1 MKKSVVFSFLAL
13 AFLLGSA
20 FTLKSN
26 IGWFSENKNANRAEM
41 RNPAE
46 LYQNFCA
53 GCHGNQMEEFID
65 RKWKYGEKPVQI
77 ENAIAK
83 GIPDEGMPGFKDA
96 FTFEEI
102 KALTE
107 YILAESRTRVLKKAA
122 ESTNNSGIYGTDV
135 KYKVETV
142 VDGLEIPWGLEF
154 LPNGDMLI
162 AERNGTLSRYTKDKK
177 RVQITGLPPVLVAGQ
192 GGLMEV
198 KKHPDYQ
205 KNGYLYFAYS
215 YFNDKNK
222 AEGNTAIIRG
232 KLNENKLTSIETIFK
247 GTPLVTTRHHFGS
260 RIAFDNE
267 GHLYFSIGD
276 RGKHNEF
283 AQSLDNSN
291 GKIHRLNDDGTIP
304 ADNPFVNNPGAQPSI
319 FSYGHR
325 NPQGVAR
332 HPVTGEIWT
341 HEHGPRGGDEINIIA
356 KGKNYGWPLITFG
369 INYNGTI
376 ITTDT
381 AMAGM
386 EQPLYYYVPSIAPCG
401 MDFVTGKRY
410 KGWEHS
416 LLIGSLRFEY
426 LERVEIQNN
435 KVVKRETLLPGIGR
449 VRNVQVSPDG
459 YIYVGVENP
468 GRILKLVP
476 VDE

>member
-1 MKKSVVFSFLAL
+1 MKKSFVFSLLTLVFLVV
-13 AFLLGSA
+13 SA
-20 FTLKSN
+20 FSLKSN
-26 IGWFSENKNANRAEM
+26 LSWFSEKKNLALTEM

-46 LYQNFCA
+46 IYQNFCA
-53 GCHGNQMEEFID
+53 GCHGNQMEDFID

-77 ENAIAK
+77 ENAIAN

-96 FTFEEI
+96 FIFEEI

-107 YILAESRTRVLKKAA
+107 YILAESRTRVLKEAA
-122 ESTNNSGIYGTDV
+122 ESQNISGVYGTDL
-135 KYKVETV
+135 KYRVETV

-154 LPNGDMLI
+154 LPNGDILI
-162 AERNGTLSRYTKDKK
+162 AERNGTLSRFTKDKK
-177 RVQITGLPPVLVAGQ
+177 LVQITGLPPVLVAGQ

-198 KKHPDYQ
+198 KKHPDYEN
-205 KNGYLYFAYS
+205 NGYLYFAFS
-215 YFNDKNK
+215 YFNEKNK
-222 AEGNTAIIRG
+222 NEGNTAIIRG
-232 KLNENKLTSIETIFK
+232 KLKGNHLTSIETIFK

-304 ADNPFVNNPGAQPSI
+304 ADNPFVNTAGAQPSI
-319 FSYGHR
+319 FSFGHR
-325 NPQGVAR
+325 NPQGVVR
-332 HPVTGEIWT
+332 HPVTGDIWT
-341 HEHGPRGGDEINIIA
+341 HEHGPRGGDEINIIG

-410 KGWEHS
+410 KGWENS

-426 LERVEIQNN
+426 LERVEIENN
-435 KVVKRETLLPGIGR
+435 KVIKRETLLPGIGR

-468 GRILKLVP
+468 GRILKLIP
-476 VDE
+476 VEE

>member
-1 MKKSVVFSFLAL
+1 MKKSFFLSILIAAFVVGSSFAL
-13 AFLLGSA
+13 V
-20 FTLKSN
+20 SN
-26 IGWFSENKNANRAEM
+26 FDWFSIKNNAPEAEM

-46 LYQNFCA
+46 IYQNFCA
-53 GCHGNQMEEFID
+53 GCHGNQLDEFVN

-77 ENAIAK
+77 EKAIAD
-83 GIPDEGMPGFKDA
+83 GIVDEGMPGFKEA

-102 KALTE
+102 KALAE
-107 YILAESRTRVLKKAA
+107 YILAESRSRVLKAAA
-122 ESTNNSGIYGTDV
+122 ESNDPSGVYGTQV
-135 KYKVETV
+135 KYTAETV

-154 LPNGDMLI
+154 LSNGDLLI
-162 AERNGTLSRYTKDKK
+162 AERNGNLSRFTADKELIK
-177 RVQITGLPPVLVAGQ
+177 ITGLPPIWVAGQ
-192 GGLMEV
+192 GGLMDV
-198 KKHPDYQ
+198 KKHPDYN

-215 YFNDKNK
+215 YYNEKNK
-222 AEGNTAIIRG
+222 SEGNTAIIRA
-232 KLNENKLTSIETIFK
+232 KLNGDSLTAIETIFK

-260 RIAFDNE
+260 RMAFDNE
-267 GHLYFSIGD
+267 GYLYFSIGD

-291 GKIHRLNDDGTIP
+291 GKIHRLHDDGRVP
-304 ADNPFVNNPGAQPSI
+304 ADNPFANQPGAQASI
-319 FSYGHR
+319 FSFGHR
-325 NPQGVAR
+325 NPQGVVR
-332 HPVTGEIWT
+332 HPVTGQIWA
-341 HEHGPRGGDEINIIA
+341 HEHGPRGGDEINIIE

-401 MDFVTGKRY
+401 MDFVTSKRY
-410 KGWEHS
+410 KGWENS

-435 KVVKRETLLPGIGR
+435 KVVNRETLLPGIGR
-449 VRNVQVSPDG
+449 VRNVKVSPDG

-468 GRILKLVP
+468 GRILKLIP

>member
-1 MKKSVVFSFLAL
+1 MKKSFVFSLLAL
-13 AFLLGSA
+13 VFLPGSA
-20 FTLKSN
+20 FTIKSN
-26 IGWFSENKNANRAEM
+26 IGWFFENGNINRAEM
-41 RNPAE
+41 RNPSE

-65 RKWKYGEKPVQI
+65 RSWKYGEKPVQI
-77 ENAIAK
+77 ETAIAK

-107 YILAESRTRVLKKAA
+107 YILAESRTRGLKKAA

-142 VDGLEIPWGLEF
+142 VEGLEIPWGLEF

-162 AERNGTLSRYTKDKK
+162 AERNGTLSRFTKDKK
-177 RVQITGLPPVLVAGQ
+177 LVQITGLPPVLVAGQ

-205 KNGYLYFAYS
+205 NNGYLYFAYS

-222 AEGNTAIIRG
+222 NEGNTAIIRG
-232 KLNENKLTSIETIFK
+232 KLDENKLTSIETIFK

-260 RIAFDNE
+260 RMAFDND

-276 RGKHNEF
+276 RGKHDEF

-291 GKIHRLNDDGTIP
+291 GKIHRLNDDGTLP
-304 ADNPFVNNPGAQPSI
+304 SDNPFINTPGAQPSI

-341 HEHGPRGGDEINIIA
+341 HEHGPRGGDEINIIT

-381 AMAGM
+381 ARVGM

-426 LERVEIQNN
+426 LERVEIKNN